1 MNAGASIF
9 FPHECNQMEIVK
21 EKEKMPVSTI
31 EWIAGLLAFHK
42 GATHRSALI
51 THQTCTA
58 NRQTFECR
66 KRKKGQFLGG
76 EKCLPNVF
84 PACCNLN
91 ETLAKCE
98 GVACSRCV
106 KVGGAGRV
114 LVSGINSNPEHV
126 PLRTKWSV
134 AIYYIN
140 IYIIVYT
147 CICTYI
153 ELLSGV
159 SIGGGCVDH

>member
-1 MNAGASIF
+1 M
-9 FPHECNQMEIVK
+9 
-21 EKEKMPVSTI
+21 
-31 EWIAGLLAFHK
+31 
-42 GATHRSALI
+42 
-51 THQTCTA
+51 
-58 NRQTFECR
+58 
-66 KRKKGQFLGG
+66 
-76 EKCLPNVF
+76 
-84 PACCNLN
+84 
-91 ETLAKCE
+91 
-98 GVACSRCV
+98 
-106 KVGGAGRV
+106 